1 MTMKILNACWLR
13 VLADLFIHNPEK
25 GIKEGDFS
33 TKGQLASVAPYR
45 RDFSDG
51 GHDFYDFQLK
61 EIECCE
67 GENLR
72 ALLYEMS
79 TDPNPSA

>member
-1 MTMKILNACWLR
+1 MKILNTCRLR
-13 VLADLFIHNPEK
+13 ILADLFIHNPEK
-25 GIKEGDFS
+25 GTKKSDFS
-33 TKGQLASVAPYR
+33 TKCQRASVAPCR
-45 RDFSDG
+45 RDFSDA

-61 EIECCE
+61 EIESCK

-79 TDPNPSA
+79 TGPNPSA